1 MDATDRRVLNVVQKG
16 FPVTPRPFEEIGKA
30 VGLSGEE
37 VLSRLKRLKDEGII
51 RRIGAVVDPRSLG
64 WVSTLC
70 AARVPEEK
78 IASFVSTV
86 NQLPGVTHNYE
97 RKAYYNIW
105 FTLTMP
111 TWEEV
116 EDTLKRLSRETR
128 VREVIHLPAKQIFK
142 VKVTFNLENR

>member
-105 FTLTMP
+105 FTLTAP
-111 TWEEV
+111 SWTELEKFLHWISQESGIGEIV
-116 EDTLKRLSRETR
+116 
-128 VREVIHLPAKQIFK
+128 HLPAREIFK
-142 VKVTFNLENR
+142 VKVMFDL